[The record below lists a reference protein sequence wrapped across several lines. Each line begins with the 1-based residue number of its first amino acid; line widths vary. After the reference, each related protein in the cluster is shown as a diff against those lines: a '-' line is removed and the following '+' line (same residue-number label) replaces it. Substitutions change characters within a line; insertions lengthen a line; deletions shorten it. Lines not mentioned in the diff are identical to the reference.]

1 MKNKVTD
8 LIDLK
13 SIITIT
19 LVITLVGI
27 IFCNVKISDEAIK
40 TLFVSVTS
48 SVFTYYFTRKN
59 QDNSPNIGKNNTEG
73 E

>member
-27 IFCNVKISDEAIK
+27 IFCNVKIGDEAIK

-59 QDNSPNIGKNNTEG
+59 QDNSPNIDKNNTEG
-73 E
+73 V

>member
-1 MKNKVTD
+1 MLKKIEN

-13 SIITIT
+13 SLITIL
-19 LVITLVGI
+19 LVVSLVLI
-27 IFCNVKISDEAIK
+27 IFLNIQITDESIK

-59 QDNSPNIGKNNTEG
+59 QDNSPNIDKNNTEG
-73 E
+73 V